1 MADDVQSTDEANEPL
16 AERMYNKALYVSFMV
31 VYDSSMTLLMRLG
44 MERLFSVADRISR
57 QMLHAF
63 SVTDAC
69 SSAMEKVKSKAVL
82 DASAT
87 EHTSSGMEDNF
98 SKGIH
103 VASDPDKG
111 ASAAESSNSTGGSI
125 ASFTEQVSFVW
136 YVMTKCRYA

>member
-1 MADDVQSTDEANEPL
+1 MADGVQSTDEANKPP
-16 AERMYNKALYVSFMV
+16 AERMYNKALYVSFTL
-31 VYDSSMTLLMRLG
+31 VYASSVTLLMPSG
-44 MERLFSVADRISR
+44 MERVFFVADRISSEAER
-57 QMLHAF
+57 TF
-63 SVTDAC
+63 SMMDAC
-69 SSAMEKVKSKAVL
+69 LSAKENVKSKAVL

-125 ASFTEQVSFVW
+125 ASFTEQVSFG
-136 YVMTKCRYA
+136 T